1 MNEAWFHISLEQV
14 LYIPLSVLCIY
25 LVLICLVR
33 LNGLRSFSKMS
44 SFDFAITVAIGSV
57 IAATIV
63 SKEPTVLAG
72 ALAVASLLGIQ
83 RITARLRY
91 FSENMEDAVDNC
103 PLLLMEGPEILWDNL
118 KSSRVTL
125 QDLQAK
131 LREANCLNYEQV
143 RAVVLEATGDISVL
157 HSTDPEER
165 LEPELLEG
173 IRR

>member
-1 MNEAWFHISLEQV
+1 
-14 LYIPLSVLCIY
+14 
-25 LVLICLVR
+25 
-33 LNGLRSFSKMS
+33 
-44 SFDFAITVAIGSV
+44 
-57 IAATIV
+57 
-63 SKEPTVLAG
+63 
-72 ALAVASLLGIQ
+72 
-83 RITARLRY
+83 
-91 FSENMEDAVDNC
+91 MEDAVDNC